1 MPTHKAFESAGKR
14 PGLQIWRVEKM
25 DLGEVPAELHGSFY
39 MGDSYIV
46 LHTSRT
52 PSYNVHTWIGTTHA
66 RTHARGHQSIL
77 HNAPVRRHH
86 LAVRNARSLGFGR
99 AAPRTGSPNSRVHI
113 GLSIETRICSSATRL
128 IANERTEAWVLH
140 RRRAFFPQF
149 SNRTPVDNCCFFKRR
164 DW

>member
-66 RTHARGHQSIL
+66 RTPADTIDFAQR
-77 HNAPVRRHH
+77 
-86 LAVRNARSLGFGR
+86 ARS
-99 AAPRTGSPNSRVHI
+99 PPPSR
-113 GLSIETRICSSATRL
+113 SS
-128 IANERTEAWVLH
+128 ERT
-140 RRRAFFPQF
+140 
-149 SNRTPVDNCCFFKRR
+149 
-164 DW
+164 